1 MAADFKKGKY
11 RIILASASPRRREIL
26 GNMGASFTVLAADA
40 DESSSILDPCAL
52 TRELAKR
59 KARAALDALIARGE
73 ADGAIIIAADT
84 VVACNGEILGKPRDE
99 SDARRMLRMLSGN
112 THEVATGI
120 AIAHKGQIYTD
131 CSLTHVHVDE
141 IPDGQIDSYI
151 ASGECNDKA
160 GAYGIQGS
168 FSRWISGIDGC
179 YFGVV
184 GLPVNLLSKLFY
196 STVGCYP
203 DEI

>member
-1 MAADFKKGKY
+1 MATDRKKDKY

-26 GNMGASFTVLAADA
+26 GSMGARFTVLSADA
-40 DESSSILDPCAL
+40 DESSSSVDPVAL
-52 TRELAKR
+52 TRELAER
-59 KARAALDALIARGE
+59 KARGVLDELIRRGE

-84 VVACNGEILGKPRDE
+84 VVACNGEILGKPRDRD
-99 SDARRMLRMLSGN
+99 DARRMLRMLSGN

-120 AIAHKGQIYTD
+120 AIAHKGEIHTD
-131 CSLTHVHVDE
+131 CSLTHVRVDE
-141 IPDGQIDSYI
+141 MPEEQIEAYVE
-151 ASGECNDKA
+151 SGECDDKA

-184 GLPVNLLSKLFY
+184 GLPINLLSKLFY
-196 STVGCYP
+196 SVVGCYP
-203 DEI
+203 DEL

>member
-1 MAADFKKGKY
+1 MATDCKKGKF
-11 RIILASASPRRREIL
+11 RIILASSSPRRREIL
-26 GNMGASFTVLAADA
+26 ASMGARFTVLAADA

-52 TRELAKR
+52 TRELAER
-59 KARAALDALIARGE
+59 KARATLDALSERGE

-84 VVACNGEILGKPRDE
+84 VVACDGEILGKPHDTD
-99 SDARRMLRMLSGN
+99 DARRMLRMLSGN

-120 AIAHKGQIYTD
+120 AIAHKGEIFTD
-131 CSLTHVHVDE
+131 CSLTHVMVDE
-141 IPDGQIDSYI
+141 IPEEQMEAYI
-151 ASGECNDKA
+151 ESGECDDKA

-196 STVGCYP
+196 SVVGCYP
-203 DEI
+203 DEL

>member
-1 MAADFKKGKY
+1 MATDCKKDNY

-26 GNMGASFTVLAADA
+26 SSMGASFTVLAADA
-40 DESSSILDPCAL
+40 DESSSILDPVAL

-59 KARAALDALIARGE
+59 KAQGALDEFMRRGD

-84 VVACNGEILGKPRDE
+84 VVACDGEILGKPVDAD
-99 SDARRMLRMLSGN
+99 DARRMLRMLSGN

-120 AIAHKGQIYTD
+120 AIAHKGEIYTD
-131 CSLTHVHVDE
+131 CSLTHVRVDK
-141 IPDGQIDSYI
+141 IPESQIKAYI
-151 ASGECNDKA
+151 ESGECDDKA
-160 GAYGIQGS
+160 GSYGIQGS

-196 STVGCYP
+196 SVVGCYP
-203 DEI
+203 DEL

>member
-1 MAADFKKGKY
+1 MATDRKKGKY
-11 RIILASASPRRREIL
+11 HIILASASPRRREIL
-26 GNMGASFTVLAADA
+26 TSMGASFTVLSADA
-40 DESSSILDPCAL
+40 DESSSILDPSAL

-59 KARAALDALIARGE
+59 KARVALDELIRRGE

-84 VVACNGEILGKPRDE
+84 VVACNGKILGKPIDRN
-99 SDARRMLRMLSGN
+99 DARRMLCMLSGN

-120 AIAHKGQIYTD
+120 AIAHKGEIYTD
-131 CSLTHVHVDE
+131 CSLTHVSVDD
-141 IPDGQIDSYI
+141 IPESQMEAYI
-151 ASGECNDKA
+151 ASGECDDKA

-196 STVGCYP
+196 SVVGCYP
-203 DEI
+203 DEL

>member
-1 MAADFKKGKY
+1 MATDLEKGRY

-26 GNMGASFTVLAADA
+26 SSMGAKFTVLAADA
-40 DESSSILDPCAL
+40 DESSTVLDPSAL
-52 TRELAKR
+52 TRELAER
-59 KARAALDALIARGE
+59 KAKATLDALAARGE

-84 VVACNGEILGKPRDE
+84 VVACGGEILGKPRDE
-99 SDARRMLRMLSGN
+99 DDARRMLKMLSGN

-120 AIAHKGQIYTD
+120 AIVHKGEIYTD
-131 CSLTHVHVDE
+131 CSLTHVKVDN
-141 IPDGQIDSYI
+141 IPDEQIDAYI

-160 GAYGIQGS
+160 GAYAIQGG

-184 GLPVNLLSKLFY
+184 GLPVNLLSRLFH
-196 STVGCYP
+196 SVVGCYP
-203 DEI
+203 DEL

>member
-26 GNMGASFTVLAADA
+26 GNMGVSFTVLAADA
-40 DESSSILDPCAL
+40 DESSSLSDPCEL
-52 TRELAKR
+52 TRELAER
-59 KARAALDALIARGE
+59 KAKATLDVLTARGE

-120 AIAHKGQIYTD
+120 AIAHEGKIYTD
-131 CSLTHVHVDE
+131 CSLTHVRVDE
-141 IPDGQIDSYI
+141 IPTEQMEAYI

-160 GAYGIQGS
+160 GAYGIQGG

-196 STVGCYP
+196 NAVGCYP
-203 DEI
+203 DEL